1 MLRMIVSFINIHSHT
16 VLRKSMKI
24 EQSTD
29 SLTPFEIKQIKG
41 EIFSQ
46 SSQTYIVPGYMRTS
60 ANNYSNFS
68 SNNSPV
74 QKSYT

>member
-1 MLRMIVSFINIHSHT
+1 MIVSIITLYFNK